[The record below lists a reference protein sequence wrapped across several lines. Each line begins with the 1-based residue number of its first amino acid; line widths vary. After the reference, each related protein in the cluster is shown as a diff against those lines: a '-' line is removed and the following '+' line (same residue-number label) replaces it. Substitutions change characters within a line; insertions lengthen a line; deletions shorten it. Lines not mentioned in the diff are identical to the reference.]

1 MGASEAY
8 LSRDSGL
15 GISTPSIALS
25 NPDLLHIFE
34 NQSRI
39 KPLNPRLAYL
49 QYNLGTVGSFRISLK
64 DTRNWVGVRNFGTS
78 HGSSWKA
85 SSIIAI

>member
-15 GISTPSIALS
+15 GISRPSIALS
-25 NPDLLHIFE
+25 NPNLLHNFE

-49 QYNLGTVGSFRISLK
+49 QYNLGTIWFFENFCERHS
-64 DTRNWVGVRNFGTS
+64 NFGTS
-78 HGSSWKA
+78 H
-85 SSIIAI
+85 